1 MIEWVWTA
9 ENPYPETLD
18 TCVYVRFRDGGV
30 TEQPLDMSVQF
41 WHGKGGKDS
50 NWYQAG
56 KSPHDIVAYEVV
68 K

>member
-1 MIEWVWTA
+1 MIKWVWTA
-9 ENPYPETLD
+9 EKPYPETLE
-18 TCVYVRFRDGGV
+18 TCVYVKFRDGQVIEYHLG
-30 TEQPLDMSVQF
+30 MSVQF

-56 KSPHDIVAYEVV
+56 NKPWDIVAYEVV